1 VPSAATARSPE
12 PKSAPRSAPRPVPD
26 VLAAVDLGSNSF
38 HMVVA
43 RYSLG
48 QLVIIDR
55 LREMVRLAAG
65 VAENGRIDKDVAAR
79 ALACL
84 ERFGQRLR
92 DMHADSVRVVGT
104 NALRLAHKK
113 QAFLERARE
122 ALGHPIEIIAG
133 MEEARLIYSGVAHT
147 MPSAPGLRLVVDVGG
162 GSTEL
167 IIGEALT
174 PLELESLQMG
184 CVALSERFFR
194 DGKISAKRF
203 ERARLAARLELE
215 PVHEAFR
222 RRGWETCA
230 GSSGTVRAI
239 GEAIHSL
246 DGASLAITPAGITRA
261 IEYCIEVG
269 HVRDLQLEPITE
281 DRRPVF
287 PGGLAILAEVFAQLE
302 IKEMHIAEGAM
313 REGLLYDMLGRF
325 RREDARER
333 TVRAMQQRYHV
344 DVAQAERVEATV
356 RNFLEQTRETWKLE
370 EPLAHLALKWAAR
383 LHEIGLD
390 VAQRLSPSRRVSAR
404 ERRHGGVPAR
414 GAAAARTPGGL
425 APQEALPRRSGRAG
439 AALGPQRGLPH
450 SAAAARRAPAPW
462 QERHRAAADQS
473 CRHAALTRGAL
484 PRALAQGP
492 SAHLRGPAAG
502 SRLPAGERLSPAGV
516 QRAQLRL
523 FRARS
528 ASVPRPARRDSQRRS
543 GTDASAAASRMSRE
557 PQRSATS
564 SLLPCE

>member
-1 VPSAATARSPE
+1 MPTAITARLAE
-12 PKSAPRSAPRPVPD
+12 AKSAVRAALRPVPD

-43 RYSLG
+43 RYSHG

-84 ERFGQRLR
+84 QRFGQRLR

-104 NALRLAHKK
+104 NALRMAHRK

-122 ALGHPIEIIAG
+122 ALGHPIEIIGG

-147 MPSAPGLRLVVDVGG
+147 MPNEPGKRLVVDIGG
-162 GSTEL
+162 GSTEV
-167 IIGEALT
+167 IIGEELT

-184 CVALSERFFR
+184 CVSLSERFFR

-215 PVHEAFR
+215 PVQAAFR

-239 GEAIHSL
+239 GEVIHAL
-246 DGASLAITPAGITRA
+246 DATAHAITAAGVARA
-261 IEYCIEVG
+261 IDYCIDVG
-269 HVRDLQLEPITE
+269 HTRELSLEPITE

-287 PGGLAILAEVFAQLE
+287 PGGLAILAEIFSGLE
-302 IKEMHIAEGAM
+302 IREMRIAEGAM
-313 REGLLYDMLGRF
+313 REGLLYDMLGRY

-344 DVAQAERVEATV
+344 DTAQAERVEATV
-356 RNFLEQTRETWKLE
+356 LDFLEQTRESWKLE

-390 VAQRLSPSRRVSAR
+390 VSHSGYHRHGAYLLENADMPGFPREEQRLLARLVGAHRRK
-404 ERRHGGVPAR
+404 
-414 GAAAARTPGGL
+414 L
-425 APQEALPRRSGRAG
+425 YL
-439 AALGPQRGLPH
+439 
-450 SAAAARRAPAPW
+450 
-462 QERHRAAADQS
+462 
-473 CRHAALTRGAL
+473 
-484 PRALAQGP
+484 
-492 SAHLRGPAAG
+492 
-502 SRLPAGERLSPAGV
+502 AGV
-516 QRAQLRL
+516 EELVPPWDRTAVYLILLLRL
-523 FRARS
+523 AVLLHR
-528 ASVPRPARRDSQRRS
+528 
-543 GTDASAAASRMSRE
+543 G
-557 PQRSATS
+557 RSATA
-564 SLLPCE
+564 LPPIELTVTPRSVEMRFPSRWLRDHPLTSADLQQEVDYLRAGGYRLRVFSGAS

>member
-1 VPSAATARSPE
+1 M
-12 PKSAPRSAPRPVPD
+12 
-26 VLAAVDLGSNSF
+26 AAVDLGSNSF

-43 RYSLG
+43 RHQHG

-104 NALRLAHKK
+104 NALRLAHRK

-133 MEEARLIYSGVAHT
+133 MEEARLIYLGVAHT
-147 MPSAPGLRLVVDVGG
+147 MPNVTGRRLVVDIGG

-167 IIGEALT
+167 IIGDGLT

-194 DGKISAKRF
+194 DGKISARRM
-203 ERARLAARLELE
+203 ERARLAARMELE
-215 PVHEAFR
+215 PVQAAFR
-222 RRGWETCA
+222 RRGWDHAA

-239 GEAIHSL
+239 GDAIRTL
-246 DGASLAITPAGITRA
+246 DPQALTITPAGLQRA
-261 IEYCIEVG
+261 IEYSVDAG
-269 HVRDLQLEPITE
+269 HTRELNLEPITE

-287 PGGLAILAEVFAQLE
+287 PGGLAILAEIFSVLDV
-302 IKEMHIAEGAM
+302 KEMQVADGAM
-313 REGLLYDMLGRF
+313 REGLLYDMLGRYK
-325 RREDARER
+325 REDARER

-344 DVAQAERVEATV
+344 DTEQAERVEASV
-356 RNFLEQTRETWKLE
+356 RDFLEKTRDTWKLE

-390 VAQRLSPSRRVSAR
+390 VSHSGYHRHGAYLLENADMPGFPHEEQRLLARLVGAHRRKFTLDRVEELVPPWDRSAVYLIVLLR
-404 ERRHGGVPAR
+404 LAVLLHRGRSTTALPPLELAATPKSLEVRFPAR
-414 GAAAARTPGGL
+414 WLNEHPLTLADLQQEVDYLRTSGFRL
-425 APQEALPRRSGRAG
+425 RVFSGRG
-439 AALGPQRGLPH
+439 
-450 SAAAARRAPAPW
+450 
-462 QERHRAAADQS
+462 
-473 CRHAALTRGAL
+473 
-484 PRALAQGP
+484 
-492 SAHLRGPAAG
+492 
-502 SRLPAGERLSPAGV
+502 
-516 QRAQLRL
+516 
-523 FRARS
+523 
-528 ASVPRPARRDSQRRS
+528 
-543 GTDASAAASRMSRE
+543 
-557 PQRSATS
+557 
-564 SLLPCE
+564 